1 MSGATGSDGR
11 LRVGTRGSRL
21 ALAQTQIVIDLIRA
35 AAPGTRVVVVP
46 IRTAGDASR
55 AGEASGADRKFA
67 FTHEIDRQLI
77 EGRVDVAVHSMK
89 DLPSSLDRRLAIAA
103 TPPRGDV
110 RDALVSLSGSTL
122 GGLPTGSVVGTSSIR
137 RKVQLRKLRPDIRIV
152 EVRGNVE
159 TRMERMREKGLD
171 GVVVAAAG
179 LQRLGLAGKAAQHF
193 TVDEMVPAAC
203 QGILAVESR
212 KDDQGAIQLLK
223 KIDDQATHLES
234 RCERAFLARLGGDC
248 NFPAGAYAR
257 VTGAVMKIVGMAA
270 EPDGS
275 SVAKSSL
282 SGPKSEPDE
291 LGKELAERLLKDIGR
306 RG

>member
-1 MSGATGSDGR
+1 MAGAMGGSGQ

-21 ALAQTQIVIDLIRA
+21 ALAQTQIVVDLIRA
-35 AAPGTRVVVVP
+35 AAPGTRVAVVP
-46 IRTAGDASR
+46 IRTAGDIAQ

-77 EGRVDVAVHSMK
+77 EGRVDVAVHSLK
-89 DLPSSLDRRLAIAA
+89 DLPSSLDRRLTIAA

-110 RDALVSLSGSTL
+110 RDALVSLGGSNL
-122 GGLPTGSVVGTSSIR
+122 GGLPIGSVVGTSSIR
-137 RKVQLRKLRPDIRIV
+137 RKVQLSKLRPDIRAV

-179 LQRLGLAGKAAQHF
+179 LQRLGLAGRAAQHF

-212 KDDQGAIQLLK
+212 KDDEGAIELLK
-223 KIDDQATHLES
+223 KVDDQATNLES
-234 RCERAFLARLGGDC
+234 SCERAFLARLGGDC
-248 NFPAGAYAR
+248 NFPAGAYAKI
-257 VTGAVMKIVGMAA
+257 TGVEMKIVGMVA

-275 SVAKSSL
+275 SVVKSAL
-282 SGPKSEPDE
+282 SGPKSGPDE
-291 LGKELAERLLKDIGR
+291 LGKELARRLLRNGGR